1 MSQRKG
7 NTSQEAGT
15 AQTENRNKTP
25 IPSSETA
32 VFRHSP
38 EPDSK
43 LKREW
48 EPGCQPDEVYDR
60 HLPVWRAWLRRQL
73 VSRLRGENQ
82 WMAEWQKRVR
92 TEGRDK
98 YFYWTAIFGTHTFFM
113 TFLPIFFFFGDP
125 LKGRGLLYVVGL
137 GIYVS
142 SFAKDLVCTPR
153 PYSPPVVRLS
163 MSTHHHEYGFPS
175 SHSTN
180 SVSIALFYGQHLF
193 ELRDRVGLNT
203 VLLGWIL
210 LLIYAFSVVG
220 GRLYTGMHSTADI
233 IGGSLMGIFCWA
245 LWVVVGDASEA
256 WVATGTWLV
265 PAITIPVTL
274 GLVHYHPYPIDD
286 CPCFEDAIAV
296 LAVILGSF
304 VGHWS
309 SVKRPDLL
317 SIEDY
322 RPIFVDGYLLGAG
335 VILVRLIIGLG
346 IMFAWRLAAK
356 KTLLRTLPPLFRLFS
371 RLSHQSLPTRRFYKS
386 ANDYNKVPESLAF
399 RPIPSVVDLQL
410 GRTSDTTPNLSPND
424 SPLLTPQPQAM
435 KAPRTGNGLLPPPM
449 KSNGLRS
456 RRKDGPDNMANGVG
470 SNVDGGIDVPLPA
483 GKQRRGDRAKY
494 DAEVLT
500 KVVVYAGIGYLATTV
515 IPALFGVI
523 ERAALV

>member
-1 MSQRKG
+1 MLDSSSK
-7 NTSQEAGT
+7 QEANGASSSSSSSPKSHNQ
-15 AQTENRNKTP
+15 AQSKGQ

-60 HLPVWRAWLRRQL
+60 YLPAWRAWLRRRL
-73 VSRLRGENQ
+73 VSRLRGENR

-113 TFLPIFFFFGDP
+113 AFLPIFFFFGDP
-125 LKGRGLLYVVGL
+125 LKGRGLLYIVGL

-180 SVSIALFYGQHLF
+180 SVSIAFFYGQYLF
-193 ELRDRVGLNT
+193 ELRERIGMSY
-203 VLLGWIL
+203 VLSGWIL
-210 LLIYAFSVVG
+210 LFVYAFSVVG

-245 LWVVVGDASEA
+245 LWLVVGNASEA

-309 SVKRPDLL
+309 SVRRPDLL
-317 SIEDY
+317 SIEGH
-322 RPIFVDGYLLGAG
+322 RPIFIDGFILGSG
-335 VILVRLIIGLG
+335 VVVVRLVIGLG
-346 IMFAWRLAAK
+346 IMFAWRLVAK
-356 KTLLRTLPPLFRLFS
+356 KTLLRALPPIFRLFS

-386 ANDYNKVPESLAF
+386 ANDYNKVPQSLAF

-410 GRTSDTTPNLSPND
+410 GRTPDMNSSPND
-424 SPLLTPQPQAM
+424 SPLLAPQPSRPAY
-435 KAPRTGNGLLPPPM
+435 ANGLLPPPLF
-449 KSNGLRS
+449 KGGEGLRS
-456 RRKDGPDNMANGVG
+456 RRKEAHRSESDAM
-470 SNVDGGIDVPLPA
+470 DVPPLA
-483 GKQRRGDRAKY
+483 RKERRGDRAKY

-500 KVVVYAGIGYLATTV
+500 KVAVYAGIGLLATTV

-523 ERAALV
+523 ERAALK

>member
-1 MSQRKG
+1 MPSRSIKRTG
-7 NTSQEAGT
+7 DTSPLAGP
-15 AQTENRNKTP
+15 AHEHQ
-25 IPSSETA
+25 IQGGIHSSETA

-60 HLPVWRAWLRRQL
+60 NLPSWRAWLRRRL
-73 VSRLRGENQ
+73 VGRLREENG
-82 WMAEWQKRVR
+82 WMAEWQRRVR
-92 TEGRDK
+92 TDGRDK

-113 TFLPIFFFFGDP
+113 AFLPIFFFFGDM
-125 LKGRGLLYVVGL
+125 LKGRGLLHVVGL

-180 SVSIALFYGQHLF
+180 SVSIALFYGQYLF
-193 ELRDRVGLNT
+193 ELRERIGLSC
-203 VLLGWIL
+203 VIFGWALLFV
-210 LLIYAFSVVG
+210 YAFSVVG

-233 IGGSLMGIFCWA
+233 IGGSLMGIFCWG
-245 LWVVVGDASEA
+245 LWLVVGDASEA
-256 WVATGTWLV
+256 WVNSGTWLV
-265 PAITIPVTL
+265 PIVTIPVTL

-304 VGHWS
+304 IGHWS
-309 SVKRPDLL
+309 SVMRPDLL
-317 SIEDY
+317 SIADH
-322 RPIFVDGYLLGAG
+322 RPIFLDGYLLAIG
-335 VILVRLIIGLG
+335 VIVVRLAIGLG
-346 IMFAWRLAAK
+346 IMFAWRLVAK
-356 KTLLRTLPPLFRLFS
+356 KTLLRILPPLFRLFS

-386 ANDYNKVPESLAF
+386 ATDYNKVPESLAF

-410 GRTSDTTPNLSPND
+410 GRTSDNNPDSSPNE
-424 SPLLTPQPQAM
+424 SPLLTPQALKPPHA
-435 KAPRTGNGLLPPPM
+435 NGLLPPPM
-449 KSNGLRS
+449 KSDGLRS
-456 RRKDGPDNMANGVG
+456 RRKEGSKNGYDSVSNG
-470 SNVDGGIDVPLPA
+470 LNHSNVSGPS
-483 GKQRRGDRAKY
+483 GKQRKGDRAKY

-500 KVVVYAGIGYLATTV
+500 KVVVYAGLGFLATTV
-515 IPALFGVI
+515 IPALFGAM